1 MDLNIGI
8 STNTDELAWARKAL
22 AKFAIPLTDGDGVEG
37 ERIELENIFNGPI
50 EIHITMRKLIISI
63 ELRLFLS

>member
-37 ERIELENIFNGPI
+37 ERIELENIFNGRTLHGKSFPVKKD
-50 EIHITMRKLIISI
+50 RK
-63 ELRLFLS
+63 

>member
-1 MDLNIGI
+1 MDLDIGI
-8 STNTDELAWARKAL
+8 SNNSDEPAWERKAL

-50 EIHITMRKLIISI
+50 EIH
-63 ELRLFLS
+63 LS